1 MMSAN
6 CSVVVTLSRVSRPWR
21 TKCCSTTCLI
31 STCFNRPC
39 PKRVGMP
46 MHADASSF
54 KQAVM
59 VYPSPLKNSQA
70 HKSSHAQTVA
80 ESNSLS
86 PLLSA
91 VGFYVRDQPA
101 THAPPE
107 HQQTI
112 SCRPPFFVEM
122 CPRSITPAN
131 HFRQLFS
138 GPNQFQMH
146 VLRFLNAPQNSF
158 QTSHVTLG
166 RRGTRHRQGLC
177 RGMQIETVSLEVH
190 QDAHNRPMRLGH
202 ECACRF
208 AALHAQHCEHVMYI
222 R

>member
-21 TKCCSTTCLI
+21 TQCCSTTCLI

-86 PLLSA
+86 PLLNA

-101 THAPPE
+101 THAPP
-107 HQQTI
+107 
-112 SCRPPFFVEM
+112 
-122 CPRSITPAN
+122 SINKP
-131 HFRQLFS
+131 S
-138 GPNQFQMH
+138 
-146 VLRFLNAPQNSF
+146 VVDLRFSSRYAHDPSHQPTTSVNCSRGRINSRCM
-158 QTSHVTLG
+158 SCV
-166 RRGTRHRQGLC
+166 
-177 RGMQIETVSLEVH
+177 
-190 QDAHNRPMRLGH
+190 P
-202 ECACRF
+202 
-208 AALHAQHCEHVMYI
+208 
-222 R
+222 